1 MSHYDFHK
9 NHFELLGLAP
19 RFHLDAARLDQ
30 AYREIQAQVHPDRV
44 AHLGSAERR
53 VSMQWATAANEAYQ
67 TLREPLARAR
77 YLLHLRN
84 VDTQEETNTAMPAAF
99 LMEQME
105 YREAIAEAKATQDAH
120 ALERLEG
127 QLKEKIAQHLAGL
140 ERALDHA
147 HDDAAAAALVRSLR
161 FLNKISAEI
170 ADALDA
176 LEQ

>member
-1 MSHYDFHK
+1 MSDYDFHK
-9 NHFELLGLAP
+9 NHFELLGLPP
-19 RFHLDAARLDQ
+19 RFHLDSARLDQ

-44 AHLGSAERR
+44 AHLGAVERR

-67 TLREPLARAR
+67 TLRDPLARAR
-77 YLLHLRN
+77 YLLHLRH
-84 VDTQEETNTAMPAAF
+84 VDTQEETNTAMPTAF

-105 YREAIAEAKATQDAH
+105 YREAIAEAKASHDAH

-127 QLKEKIAQHLAGL
+127 QLKEKIVHHLAEL
-140 ERALDHA
+140 ERALDQA
-147 HDDAAAAALVRSLR
+147 HDDAAAASLVRSLR
-161 FLNKISAEI
+161 FLNKIAAEI